1 MQKGEPARCVEQQS
15 RDINFNARN
24 EDRSAQGAA
33 ARKGNP
39 RGSPQRPLEGIHG
52 KTEKW
57 RLCSH
62 GPRMV
67 SVREE
72 IRAAS
77 STILT
82 EKKVHPVLLPLK
94 RERTQEVTEKETPK
108 GKDPKVSVRQESQT
122 RRYATIKNGAQCRT

>member
-1 MQKGEPARCVEQQS
+1 MWSSES

-24 EDRSAQGAA
+24 EDRSAKGAA
-33 ARKGNP
+33 ARKGNAK
-39 RGSPQRPLEGIHG
+39 GSPQRPLEGIHG

-67 SVREE
+67 SAREE

-82 EKKVHPVLLPLK
+82 KKGTSRSPSI
-94 RERTQEVTEKETPK
+94 ETRTNSKGDGKGDTKGRGPK
-108 GKDPKVSVRQESQT
+108 GISPSGKSNKAVCDHQKWRAVPNIIRV
-122 RRYATIKNGAQCRT
+122 